1 MRCLAPWLLAGVLL
15 TAASTLHAERQL
27 RLGSPWPTNSP
38 PHAGLEAFARAAG
51 AESGGRLRVVV
62 YPDSQLGDIQALI
75 TGVQTGTVDMT
86 YLSVGNASV
95 LKGGAA
101 LNVAYVPYL
110 FDSRGAAEQA
120 VNSALFQDLYEAL
133 ARTSGVRI
141 FAAYGSRLPRA
152 INTVRGPVSK
162 PADLKGM
169 KIRVPPIELLRAA
182 FERLGAKPVV
192 MGLSDTY
199 MAISR
204 GQVDGQEN
212 GVDAMVAYKWYEVA
226 KHLSTTEHVYEVA
239 AYYVNEKVWQ
249 SLDAADRDALVR
261 AARTGGA
268 AMNAAGDRLAHDADA
283 TLRQAGVSVTVPDRA
298 AFQAALKDLHLRYEG
313 RLWPAGLVDKIRALQ
328 KGATRT

>member
-1 MRCLAPWLLAGVLL
+1 MQFIARWLLAGVLL
-15 TAASTLHAERQL
+15 IAAPLVHAERQL

-38 PHAGLEAFARAAG
+38 PHAGLEAFARAAA
-51 AESGGRLRVVV
+51 AESGGRLRIVV

-86 YLSVGNASV
+86 YLSVGNAGV
-95 LKGGAA
+95 LKGGAP

-110 FDSRGAAEQA
+110 FDSRKAAEQA
-120 VNSALFQDLYEAL
+120 VNSSLFRDLYEAL
-133 ARTSGVRI
+133 ARESGVRI

-152 INTVRGPVSK
+152 INTVRGPVTR

-192 MGLSDTY
+192 MGLADTY

-212 GVDAMVAYKWYEVA
+212 GVDAMIAYKWYEVA
-226 KHLSTTEHVYEVA
+226 KHLTATEHVYEVA

-249 SLDAADRDALVR
+249 SLDTADREALAR
-261 AARTGGA
+261 AARSGGE
-268 AMNAAGDRLAHDADA
+268 AMNAAGDRLAREAEA
-283 TLRQAGVSVTVPDRA
+283 TLQRAGVTVTVPDRN
-298 AFQAALKDLHLRYEG
+298 AFRAALKDLHLRYEG
-313 RLWPAGLVDKIRALQ
+313 KLWPAGLVDKIRAAQ
-328 KGATRT
+328 KEAART